1 MSQLIRLI
9 GDRMQVED
17 ETPETNSS
25 GVDNPRGRTIIAT
38 GLVLGATAL
47 VQPLGGVAHA
57 QSTDD
62 KKKDDKKEGDRKKDD
77 KKDDKKEDDKKKDDK
92 KKDDKKKDD
101 KNL

>member
-1 MSQLIRLI
+1 
-9 GDRMQVED
+9 MQVED

-25 GVDNPRGRTIIAT
+25 GGNNPTRRTVIAT
-38 GLVLGATAL
+38 SLVLGATAL

-62 KKKDDKKEGDRKKDD
+62 KKKN
-77 KKDDKKEDDKKKDDK
+77 DKKKDDK

-101 KNL
+101 KKL

>member
-1 MSQLIRLI
+1 
-9 GDRMQVED
+9 MQVED

-62 KKKDDKKEGDRKKDD
+62 KKERR
-77 KKDDKKEDDKKKDDK
+77 
-92 KKDDKKKDD
+92 
-101 KNL
+101 